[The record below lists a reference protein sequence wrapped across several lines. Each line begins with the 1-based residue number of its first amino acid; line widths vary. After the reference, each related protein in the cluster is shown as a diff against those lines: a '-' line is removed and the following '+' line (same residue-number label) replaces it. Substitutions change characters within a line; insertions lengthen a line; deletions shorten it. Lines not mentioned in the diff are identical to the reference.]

1 MIWVGAAAISTLGT
15 GVLEFGIV
23 WYATGLSTNL
33 AGVVTTV
40 VVAPRIALLL
50 VGGLTADRLGIRR
63 VLVAGDLAMLVMCVA
78 LAVWTSLDG
87 VQAALL
93 VAVSV
98 LAGVVDAFYLPVTG
112 VLPRLFVD
120 GAGLPRALAVN
131 STFAQ
136 LARLAGP
143 ALGAVVVVALGL
155 TGAAVIDAVSF
166 TIVLTALVMIRPP
179 LRAASATP
187 ERVALRR
194 TMRDVWDDQTLRR
207 TLVATAVIAAVVLP
221 AVTLGTPLLAP
232 ENSWGATVSGLLEAG
247 WIVGGL
253 PVTAVIARWGVW
265 RRQLLAVTAGLLA
278 QAVGLTGLGLATSP
292 WAAGIGAV
300 LLGVGVAVCTGHL
313 WPAYLAATPP
323 GQLARYQAI
332 LVLAQMLPLVVTTF
346 VFASSVESVGAPTAF
361 IGAGVVLLVTAIW
374 WLAKSGMRPVGW
386 TRHTGLRCAK
396 RAARDRVG

>member
-1 MIWVGAAAISTLGT
+1 MIWVGATAISTLGT
-15 GVLEFGIV
+15 GILEFGIV
-23 WYATGLSTNL
+23 WYATGLSANL

-50 VGGLTADRLGIRR
+50 VGGLTADRLGIRK
-63 VLVAGDLAMLVMCVA
+63 VLVAGDLAMFVMCVA

-98 LAGVVDAFYLPVTG
+98 LAGVVDAFYLPATG

-120 GAGLPRALAVN
+120 GAALPRALAVN
-131 STFAQ
+131 STFAR

-143 ALGAVVVVALGL
+143 ALGAVVVAALGL

-166 TIVLTALVMIRPP
+166 AVVLTVLVLIRPP
-179 LRAASATP
+179 LRAAPATS
-187 ERVALRR
+187 ERVPLRR
-194 TMRDVWDDQTLRR
+194 TLRDVWDDLTLRR

-221 AVTLGTPLLAP
+221 AVVLGTPLLAR
-232 ENSWGATVSGLLEAG
+232 ENDWGATVSGLLEAG

-278 QAVGLTGLGLATSP
+278 QAVGLTGMGLATSP
-292 WAAGIGAV
+292 WAAGAGAV
-300 LLGVGVAVCTGHL
+300 LLGVGVAACTGHL

-332 LVLAQMLPLVVTTF
+332 LLLAQMLPLLVTTF
-346 VFASSVESVGAPTAF
+346 VFTSSVESVGAPTAF
-361 IGAGVVLLVTAIW
+361 IGAGAVLLITTLW
-374 WLAKSGMRPVGW
+374 WLAKSWMRPVGR
-386 TRHTGLRCAK
+386 TRHTG
-396 RAARDRVG
+396 